1 MNMSKVYVVIN
12 EQHSLFPEQEKI
24 LDAKFPKWE
33 FYKIPAEGLTLDE
46 QRLAVKEL
54 KENIVVFASP
64 VPFLMKE
71 LAYIAGFADPANCE
85 NANGLLVGYGT
96 QVLVFHNDKRIKRE
110 LPGGKIISVVAETG
124 WQLV

>member
-1 MNMSKVYVVIN
+1 MSKVYVVIN
-12 EQHSLFPEQEKI
+12 EQHSLFSQQREI
-24 LDAKFPKWE
+24 LDQRFPSWE

-46 QRLAVKEL
+46 QHQVVQEL
-54 KENIVVFASP
+54 KGNIIVFASP

-71 LAYIAGFADPANCE
+71 LAYIAGFADIINCE

-96 QVLVFHNDKRIKRE
+96 HVLVFHNDKREKKE
-110 LPGGKIISVVAETG
+110 LPNGKIISVVAETG

>member
-1 MNMSKVYVVIN
+1 MKVYVIIN
-12 EQHSLFPEQEKI
+12 EQHSLFPQQREI
-24 LDAKFPKWE
+24 LDQEFPIWE

-46 QRLAVKEL
+46 QRQVVQEL
-54 KENIVVFASP
+54 KGNIIVFASP

-71 LAYIAGFADPANCE
+71 LAYIAGFAVNIKNCE

-96 QVLVFHNDKRIKRE
+96 HVLVFHNDKREKKE
-110 LPGGKIISVVAETG
+110 LPNGKIISVVAETG